1 MARTPIKSDAQGGAG
16 VIRLYPH
23 KSTERAIAKAQERL
37 DKGQLSKRAHRLTG
51 KQEIFSQRIVD
62 GYTQADAI
70 RAAYDVSKSSDQA
83 IYVMGCKAMAN
94 PKIVERVA
102 EIRAARDRVTS
113 LDGVALKAFVIER
126 LQIEAE
132 HAKQDGAR
140 VRALELLGRL
150 TEVGAFAEQ
159 RIDMTPRRSEQ
170 EIEAEI
176 MALLE
181 HLQPEPQAG

>member
-1 MARTPIKSDAQGGAG
+1 MAKTPNKSDAIGGAG

-37 DKGQLSKRAHRLTG
+37 DKGQLSKRGHRLTG
-51 KQEIFSQRIVD
+51 KQEIFCQRIVD

-70 RAAYDVSKSSDQA
+70 RAAYDVSKSSNQA

-126 LQIEAE
+126 LKIEAE
-132 HAKQDGAR
+132 EAKQDGAR
-140 VRALELLGRL
+140 VRALELLGKL

-159 RIDMTPRRSEQ
+159 RIDISPRKTEQ
-170 EIEAEI
+170 QVEREIKD
-176 MALLE
+176 LLE
-181 HLQPEPQAG
+181 RLQPGTQAG